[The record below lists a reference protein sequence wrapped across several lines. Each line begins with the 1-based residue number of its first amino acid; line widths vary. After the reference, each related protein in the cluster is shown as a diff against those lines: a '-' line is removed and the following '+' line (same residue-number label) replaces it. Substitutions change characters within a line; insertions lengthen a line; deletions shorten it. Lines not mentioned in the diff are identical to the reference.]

1 MRQKKAKATII
12 TNLEG
17 DKVISCHF
25 NELGNIISRREGEV
39 VEGVWGVEKEGRGML
54 QGPSGRS
61 TI

>member
-1 MRQKKAKATII
+1 M
-12 TNLEG
+12 NLEG

-39 VEGVWGVEKEGRGML
+39 VEGVWGVEKEGRGMP
-54 QGPSGRS
+54 QGPSSRS